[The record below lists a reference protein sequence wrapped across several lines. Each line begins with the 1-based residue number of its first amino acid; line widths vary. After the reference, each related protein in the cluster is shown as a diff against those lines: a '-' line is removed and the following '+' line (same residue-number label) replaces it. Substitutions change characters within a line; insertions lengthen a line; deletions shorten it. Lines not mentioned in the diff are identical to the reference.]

1 MLKRLTLVVILTVG
15 LLGVFGEGVSWAGGT
30 GVTDETIVPL
40 SGERVGRSN
49 VAAADFDGDGDK
61 EIVVGGQDG
70 MLYVVAR
77 ENGTWKVVWS
87 KQTADDLNAA
97 GAPSGDPCVTTRSDI
112 HSSPAIGDLD
122 GDGHLEI
129 VVTTGG
135 DPAEHKNGGVLV
147 YRYNSPWSFSVMPG
161 WPQPKQDV
169 IGSGPGASD
178 PDGCWDGIWASPAL
192 GDLDGDGDLEV
203 IVEGLDRGLH
213 VWHHTGEDVEGW
225 PIEWPDIYRGGW
237 ATPAVADLDR
247 DGLPEVIFAT
257 DNHPPGSAP
266 PYLLYAFNG
275 DGSLLPGFPVETEQN
290 IVSSPA
296 VGDIDG
302 DGWLD
307 IVVGTGGTYEA
318 GKGNK
323 VYAWDHLGNALP
335 GWPRTTGGNMAASPA
350 LGDLDGDGDLE
361 VVIGCGTEVDP
372 SCNWLYA
379 WHGDGT
385 SVEGFPVSPPNNSWT
400 GDSAQGLPYPPILA
414 DYDGDGNVEILL
426 VHLGSFGIAAVGN
439 DGQSENDPAL
449 KTRFTL
455 SSVPLVDDVDGD
467 GLQEVV
473 IGGAYEESTASNGA
487 VYIWD
492 VTGNADDALPW
503 PMFHHDIARTGRYPA
518 PPRLVFPDEIRAY
531 HQYGSGE
538 TEAVYAVVRN
548 GGEGTFDW
556 TITHSITRLR
566 VVPSA
571 GTVQTTTAVRLVIT
585 TTGLL
590 TGWHDLGTLTV
601 TGQTN
606 GGDVENSPWIATLT
620 LYVGDVGRVHL
631 PLVMRRY

>member
-1 MLKRLTLVVILTVG
+1 MRKTPFIVIVAIALLALSSGTV
-15 LLGVFGEGVSWAGGT
+15 SRAGKT
-30 GVTDETIVPL
+30 DVTDETIIPL
-40 SGERVGRSN
+40 SGERIARSSA
-49 VAAADFDGDGDK
+49 AAADFDGDGDK

-77 ENGTWKVVWS
+77 ENGTWQVVWS
-87 KQTADDLNAA
+87 RQTADDLNAA

-112 HSSPAIGDLD
+112 QSSPAIGDLD

-147 YRYNSPWSFSVMPG
+147 YRYDFPWSFSVMPG
-161 WPQPKQDV
+161 WPQPRKDV
-169 IGSGPGASD
+169 IGKGPGASD

-203 IVEGLDRGLH
+203 IVEGLDRSLH
-213 VWHHTGEDVEGW
+213 VWHHTGEYVDGW
-225 PIEWPDIYRGGW
+225 PVGWPEIYRGGW

-247 DGLPEVIFAT
+247 DGLPEVVFAT

-307 IVVGTGGTYEA
+307 IVVGTGGTYEP

-323 VYAWDHLGNALP
+323 VYAWDHLGNLLP

-385 SVEGFPVSPPNNSWT
+385 SVQGFPANPPNNSWT
-400 GDSAQGLPYPPILA
+400 GDTAHGLPYPPILA
-414 DYDGDGNVEILL
+414 DYDGDGDVEILV
-426 VHLGSFGIAAVGN
+426 VHLGSFGIAAVGS
-439 DGQSENDPAL
+439 DGQSENNPAL

-455 SSVPLVDDVDGD
+455 SSAPLVDDVDGD
-467 GLQEVV
+467 GLLEVV
-473 IGGAYEESTASNGA
+473 IGGAYEESTTSNGA
-487 VYIWD
+487 LYIWD
-492 VTGNADDALPW
+492 VSGSAGDTLPW
-503 PMFHHDIARTGRYPA
+503 PMFHRDVARTGHYPV
-518 PPRLVFPDEIRAY
+518 PPRLLFPNQVRVY
-531 HQYGSGE
+531 HPYGSGDTE
-538 TEAVYAVVRN
+538 TAFAVLQN
-548 GGEGTFDW
+548 GGEGSFDW
-556 TITHSITRLR
+556 TVTHQIARLR
-566 VVPSA
+566 VAPSA
-571 GTVQTTTAVRLVIT
+571 GTVQTRTVVQLTIT

-601 TGQTN
+601 VGQVGET
-606 GGDVENSPWIATLT
+606 DVENSPWTTSLS
-620 LYVGDVGRVHL
+620 LYVGDVYRVYL
-631 PLVMRRY
+631 PLAVQRR